1 MSILSNDIKSS
12 EGVVPG
18 PLPAST
24 RKRKPWYRILYMQV
38 LIAMALGIAL
48 GHWSPLLAV
57 EMKPF
62 GDGFIKLVKMIIAP
76 VISEKAT
83 MVGETRKQVVFE
95 VVPDATKA
103 EIKAAVEL
111 LFKEQK
117 VQVGA
122 VNVVNVKGKEKRHG
136 RFIGRRKAVKKAYVS
151 LIGDADIN
159 FVEGVA

>member
-1 MSILSNDIKSS
+1 MNQERLTK
-12 EGVVPG
+12 V
-18 PLPAST
+18 
-24 RKRKPWYRILYMQV
+24 
-38 LIAMALGIAL
+38 
-48 GHWSPLLAV
+48 
-57 EMKPF
+57 
-62 GDGFIKLVKMIIAP
+62 IIAP

-95 VVPDATKA
+95 VLPDATKA

-136 RFIGRRKAVKKAYVS
+136 RFIGRRRSVKKAYVS
-151 LIGDADIN
+151 LLGDGDIN